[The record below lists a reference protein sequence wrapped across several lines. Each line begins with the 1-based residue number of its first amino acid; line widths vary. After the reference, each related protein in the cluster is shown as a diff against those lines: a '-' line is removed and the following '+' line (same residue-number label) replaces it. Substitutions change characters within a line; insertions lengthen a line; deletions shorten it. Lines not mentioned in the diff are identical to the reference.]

1 MDSRD
6 SIHATTRMRR
16 LGVIRASSAA
26 LDTPRVIAGEARTDC
41 AARKITGQHVDKKR
55 LFSLISS
62 LSLAATLAG
71 AAEPVH
77 ADQDDNG
84 RGRDSGDS
92 RGHGHGHHGHR
103 SPPVVLISLD
113 GAKPDFIQQF
123 IEEGVLP
130 RDGGLARL
138 SRHGAVAVQNI
149 TASPSLTAVSHIE
162 IATGSTAVHNDIPSN
177 TFQAIVGPIT
187 SSLSGFAA
195 PIGGYRES
203 PLGPSPHPTAS
214 PLWVQLR
221 QQGKKV
227 VTATW
232 PGGDGA
238 DISINGTVVQP
249 AQPIRVTDYT
259 VPFGAFGGIG
269 AQGFSLTQPNF
280 TPDPAVAGALQA
292 AGRFSFSPVLATA
305 TPIETFS
312 CASVAPATC
321 TSAATLDLKY
331 AIRVAALDTTND
343 NKVNYDTLVFFD
355 ATRGITA
362 GPFAPPSTG
371 PAYAKFGGENAPFFF
386 DGSGAKVGAA
396 YFVSQLAPDLS
407 VVRFARYGANF
418 IPRNAPVLADVDDI
432 NNSIGFWRPQAD
444 FRIPE
449 RLSPGFTNFPDIEIE
464 AMYED
469 MVKTFARY
477 QADIGERAIKNH
489 PDADLVMIYIEQPDG
504 SEHQFLLTDP
514 RQGTNPK
521 DPNSIGAGQDPAKVA
536 RYKSYIRFAYQTA
549 DKAVKQITEAA
560 GPDSNVIVVSDHGF
574 APFHTSV
581 SMTNILKNAG
591 IDTTKVAIR
600 TSGPAVNIYVNLQQ
614 REQGGTVDPATYQA
628 LVTQISDAVKNA
640 VDPNPKFNG
649 SLEGGRLFTVV
660 ETRPL
665 QCEAGLGQC
674 TSKTI
679 GQDFG
684 DVFALMAPGY
694 NFDGIQNPGVARLGD
709 TAFNAATTTLSM
721 PNFYGA
727 HGHDPRLPV
736 MSATFIAAGPQI
748 RNNTTIR
755 RMRNVDVAP
764 TIMQILGVRPHG
776 GDGEVLREILR

>member
-1 MDSRD
+1 M
-6 SIHATTRMRR
+6 
-16 LGVIRASSAA
+16 
-26 LDTPRVIAGEARTDC
+26 
-41 AARKITGQHVDKKR
+41 DKKT

-62 LSLAATLAG
+62 LSLAASLAST
-71 AAEPVH
+71 AVPAY
-77 ADQDDNG
+77 ADED
-84 RGRDSGDS
+84 GRDRGSDVS
-92 RGHGHGHHGHR
+92 RDRDHGHHGHR

-123 IEEGVLP
+123 IAEGVLP

-138 SRHGAVAVQNI
+138 SRHGAIAVQNI

-177 TFQAIVGPIT
+177 TFQAIVGPVS

-203 PLGPSPHPTAS
+203 PLGPTSRPTAS

-269 AQGFSLTQPNF
+269 AQGFSLTQTDF
-280 TPDPAVAGALQA
+280 TPDAAVAAALQA
-292 AGRFSFSPVLATA
+292 AGRFSFSPVLATS

-312 CASVAPATC
+312 CASASTATC
-321 TSAATLDLKY
+321 SSNSATLDLKY

-343 NKVNYDTLVFFD
+343 NVVNYDTLVFFD

-362 GPFAPPSTG
+362 GPFAPPATG
-371 PAYAKFGGENAPFFF
+371 PAYVKFGGENAPFFF

-407 VVRFARYGANF
+407 VVRFARYGANY

-432 NNSIGFWRPQAD
+432 NNSVGFWRPQAD

-449 RLSPGFTNFPDIEIE
+449 RLSPGFTSFPDVEIE
-464 AMYED
+464 TMFED
-469 MVKTFARY
+469 MVKTFVRY

-489 PDADLVMIYIEQPDG
+489 PDADLVMVYIEQPDG

-536 RYKSYIRFAYQTA
+536 RYASYIRFAYQTA
-549 DKAVKQITEAA
+549 DKAVKRISEAA

-591 IDTTKVAIR
+591 IDTSKLAIR
-600 TSGPAVNIYVNLQQ
+600 TSGPAANIYINLQQ
-614 REQGGTVDPATYQA
+614 REQGGTVDPAIYQA
-628 LVTQISDAVKNA
+628 LLTQITAAVQNA
-640 VDPNPKFNG
+640 VDPNQKFNG
-649 SLEGGRLFTVV
+649 SLDNGKIFTVV
-660 ETRPL
+660 ETRPA

-694 NFDGIQNPGVARLGD
+694 NFDGIQSPGVARLGD
-709 TAFNAATTTLSM
+709 AAFNAATSALSM

-727 HGHDPRLPV
+727 HGHDPKLPV
-736 MSATFIAAGPQI
+736 MSATFIASGPGI
-748 RNNTTIR
+748 RDNTTIR
-755 RMRNVDVAP
+755 RMRNLDVAP

-776 GDGEVLREILR
+776 VDGEVLREILR

>member
-1 MDSRD
+1 M
-6 SIHATTRMRR
+6 
-16 LGVIRASSAA
+16 
-26 LDTPRVIAGEARTDC
+26 
-41 AARKITGQHVDKKR
+41 KK
-55 LFSLISS
+55 LFCLISS
-62 LSLAATLAG
+62 ISLAASLAG
-71 AAEPVH
+71 AAAPAQ

-84 RGRDSGDS
+84 RDRGSDNFRDRDHD
-92 RGHGHGHHGHR
+92 RGHHHRR
-103 SPPVVLISLD
+103 SPVILVSLD

-138 SRHGAVAVQNI
+138 SRHGAVALQNI

-203 PLGPSPHPTAS
+203 PLGPSPQPTAA

-259 VPFGAFGGIG
+259 VPFGAFGGLS
-269 AQGFSLTQPNF
+269 AQGFQFSQSNF
-280 TPDPAVAGALQA
+280 IPDPAVGASLQA
-292 AGRFSFSPVLATA
+292 AGRFSFSPVMATP

-312 CASVAPATC
+312 CASAQTATC
-321 TSAATLDLKY
+321 TNAATQDVKY
-331 AIRVAALDTTND
+331 AIRVAAIDTTND

-371 PAYAKFGGENAPFFF
+371 PACAKFGGENAPFFF
-386 DGSGAKVGAA
+386 EGSGARVGAA

-407 VVRFARYGANF
+407 VVHFARYGANY
-418 IPRNAPVLADVDDI
+418 IPRNAAVLADVDDI

-449 RLSPGFTNFPDIEIE
+449 RLSPGFIGFPDIEIE

-469 MVKTFARY
+469 MVKTFVRY

-521 DPNSIGAGQDPAKVA
+521 DPSSIGAGQDAAKVA

-560 GPDSNVIVVSDHGF
+560 GPDSNIIVVSDHGF
-574 APFHTSV
+574 APFHSSV

-591 IDTTKVAIR
+591 IDTSKVAIR

-614 REQGGTVDPATYQA
+614 REQGGTVDPAAYSA
-628 LVTQISDAVKNA
+628 LVTQITDAVKNA
-640 VDPNPKFNG
+640 VDPNPKFNF

-665 QCEAGLGQC
+665 QCEATIGQC

-694 NFDGIQNPGVARLGD
+694 NFDGVQNPGVARLGD
-709 TAFNAATTTLSM
+709 GPFNAATTTLSM

-727 HGHDPRLPV
+727 HGHDPKLPV

-755 RMRNVDVAP
+755 RMRNLDVAP
-764 TIMQILGVRPHG
+764 TIMQLLGVRPRQV
-776 GDGEVLREILR
+776 DGEVLREILR

>member
-1 MDSRD
+1 MG
-6 SIHATTRMRR
+6 H
-16 LGVIRASSAA
+16 
-26 LDTPRVIAGEARTDC
+26 
-41 AARKITGQHVDKKR
+41 HVDMKAF
-55 LFSLISS
+55 FSLISS
-62 LSLAATLAG
+62 ISLAASLAG
-71 AAEPVH
+71 TAIPAH
-77 ADQDDNG
+77 ADQDDNSRD
-84 RGRDSGDS
+84 RGFDNSRARDHD
-92 RGHGHGHHGHR
+92 RDHHHGHR
-103 SPPVVLISLD
+103 SPPVVVISLD

-123 IEEGVLP
+123 IDEGVLP
-130 RDGGLARL
+130 RDGALARL
-138 SRHGAVAVQNI
+138 SRHGAVAQQNI

-177 TFQAIVGPIT
+177 TYQAIVGPVT

-203 PLGPSPHPTAS
+203 PLGPSPRPTAL

-221 QQGKKV
+221 QQGRKV

-249 AQPIRVTDYT
+249 AQPIRITDYT

-269 AQGFSLTQPNF
+269 AQGFSLTSADF
-280 TPDPAVAGALQA
+280 AADPAVATALQA
-292 AGRFSFSPVLATA
+292 AGRFSFSPVLATSA
-305 TPIETFS
+305 PIETFS
-312 CASVAPATC
+312 CASAPTATC
-321 TSAATLDLKY
+321 TNAATQDIKY

-343 NKVNYDTLVFFD
+343 NQVNYDTLVFFD
-355 ATRGITA
+355 VTRGIAA
-362 GPFAPPSTG
+362 GPFKPPATG
-371 PAYAKFGGENAPFFF
+371 PAYARFGGENAPFFF

-418 IPRNAPVLADVDDI
+418 IPRNAPVLTDVDDI
-432 NNSIGFWRPQAD
+432 NNNIGFWRPQAD

-464 AMYED
+464 AMFED
-469 MVKTFARY
+469 MVKTFVRY
-477 QADIGERAIKNH
+477 QADIGERAILNN
-489 PDADLVMIYIEQPDG
+489 PDADLVMVYIEQPDG

-521 DPNSIGAGQDPAKVA
+521 DPNSIGVNQDAAKVA

-549 DKAVKQITEAA
+549 DKAVKRIADAA

-581 SMTNILKNAG
+581 SMANILKNAG

-600 TSGPAVNIYVNLQQ
+600 TSGPAANIYVNLQQ
-614 REQGGTVDPATYQA
+614 REQGGTVDPATYKA
-628 LVTQISDAVKNA
+628 LVTQITEAVRNA
-640 VDPNPKFNG
+640 VDSNPKFNG
-649 SLEGGRLFTVV
+649 SLEDGRLFTVV

-694 NFDGIQNPGVARLGD
+694 NFDGIQSPGVARLGD
-709 TAFNAATTTLSM
+709 APFNAATTTLSM

-727 HGHDPRLPV
+727 HGHDPKLPV

-748 RNNTTIR
+748 RNNATIR
-755 RMRNVDVAP
+755 RMHNLDVAP
-764 TIMQILGVRPHG
+764 TIMQILGVRPHQV
-776 GDGEVLREILR
+776 DGEVLREILR

>member
-16 LGVIRASSAA
+16 LGVIRASSAV

-628 LVTQISDAVKNA
+628 LVTQITDAVKNA

-736 MSATFIAAGPQI
+736 MSATFIAAGPRI

-776 GDGEVLREILR
+776 VDGEVLREILR

>member
-1 MDSRD
+1 MG
-6 SIHATTRMRR
+6 H
-16 LGVIRASSAA
+16 
-26 LDTPRVIAGEARTDC
+26 
-41 AARKITGQHVDKKR
+41 HVDMKA
-55 LFSLISS
+55 LFSVISS
-62 LSLAATLAG
+62 ISLAASLAG
-71 AAEPVH
+71 TAIPAH

-84 RGRDSGDS
+84 RDRGFDNSRDRDHD
-92 RGHGHGHHGHR
+92 RDHHHGHR
-103 SPPVVLISLD
+103 SPPVVVISLD

-123 IEEGVLP
+123 IDEGVLP
-130 RDGGLARL
+130 RDGALARL
-138 SRHGAVAVQNI
+138 SRHGAVAQQNI

-177 TFQAIVGPIT
+177 TFQAIVGPAT

-203 PLGPSPHPTAS
+203 PLGPSPRPTAL

-221 QQGKKV
+221 QQGRKV

-249 AQPIRVTDYT
+249 AQPIRITDYT

-269 AQGFSLTQPNF
+269 AQGFSLTSADF
-280 TPDPAVAGALQA
+280 AADPAVATALQA
-292 AGRFSFSPVLATA
+292 AGRFSFSPVLATSA
-305 TPIETFS
+305 PIETFS
-312 CASVAPATC
+312 CASAPTVTC
-321 TSAATLDLKY
+321 TNAATQDMKY

-343 NKVNYDTLVFFD
+343 SRVNYDTLVFFD

-362 GPFAPPSTG
+362 GPFKPPATG

-418 IPRNAPVLADVDDI
+418 IPRNAPVLTDVDDI
-432 NNSIGFWRPQAD
+432 NNTIGFWRPQAD

-464 AMYED
+464 AMFED
-469 MVKTFARY
+469 MVKTFVRY
-477 QADIGERAIKNH
+477 QADIGERAILNN
-489 PDADLVMIYIEQPDG
+489 PDADLVMVYIEQPDG

-521 DPNSIGAGQDPAKVA
+521 DPNSIGANQDAAKVA

-549 DKAVKQITEAA
+549 DKAVKRIADAA

-581 SMTNILKNAG
+581 SMANILKNAG

-600 TSGPAVNIYVNLQQ
+600 TSGPAANIYVNLQQ
-614 REQGGTVDPATYQA
+614 REQGGTVDPATYKA
-628 LVTQISDAVKNA
+628 LVTQITEAVRNA

-649 SLEGGRLFTVV
+649 SLEDGRLFTVV

-694 NFDGIQNPGVARLGD
+694 NFDGIQSPGVARLGD
-709 TAFNAATTTLSM
+709 APFNAATTTLSM

-727 HGHDPRLPV
+727 HGHDPKLPV

-748 RNNTTIR
+748 RNNATIR
-755 RMRNVDVAP
+755 RMHNLDVAP
-764 TIMQILGVRPHG
+764 TIMQILGVRPHQV
-776 GDGEVLREILR
+776 DGEVLREILR

>member
-1 MDSRD
+1 MNLKTFLSLISAMSLAASLAGFAAPARADGNDRDRGYGDSRD
-6 SIHATTRMRR
+6 HDHDHDRDHDGDHHGDHHGKS
-16 LGVIRASSAA
+16 
-26 LDTPRVIAGEARTDC
+26 PRV
-41 AARKITGQHVDKKR
+41 VM
-55 LFSLISS
+55 
-62 LSLAATLAG
+62 
-71 AAEPVH
+71 
-77 ADQDDNG
+77 
-84 RGRDSGDS
+84 
-92 RGHGHGHHGHR
+92 
-103 SPPVVLISLD
+103 ISLD
-113 GAKPDFIQQF
+113 GAKPDFIRKF
-123 IEEGVLP
+123 IDEGVLP

-138 SRHGAVAVQNI
+138 SRRGAVAVQNV

-162 IATGSTAVHNDIPSN
+162 IATGSTSVHNDIPSN
-177 TFQAIVGPIT
+177 TFQAIVAPIS

-195 PIGGYRES
+195 PIGGYRVN
-203 PLGPSPHPTAS
+203 PLGPSPRPTAS

-227 VTATW
+227 ITATW

-238 DISINGTVVQP
+238 DISINNTVVQP
-249 AQPIRVTDYT
+249 AQPTRVTDYT

-269 AQGFSLTQPNF
+269 AQGFSLSQGDF
-280 TPDPAVAGALQA
+280 VSDPAIVAALQG
-292 AGRFSFSPVLATA
+292 AGRFSFSPVLATS

-312 CASVAPATC
+312 CSSAPTATC
-321 TSAATLDLKY
+321 TNAATLDVKY

-355 ATRGITA
+355 TTRGITA
-362 GPFAPPSTG
+362 GPFHAPSTG
-371 PAYAKFGGENAPFFF
+371 PAYVKFGGENAPFFF
-386 DGSGAKVGAA
+386 EGSGAKVGAA
-396 YFVSQLAPDLS
+396 YFVSALAPDLS

-418 IPRNAPVLADVDDI
+418 IPRNTPVLADVDDI
-432 NNSIGFWRPQAD
+432 NNNIGFWRPQAD

-449 RLSPGFTNFPDIEIE
+449 RLSPGFTNFPDVEIE

-469 MVKTFARY
+469 MVKTFVRY
-477 QADIGERAIKNH
+477 QANIGERAIRNH

-514 RQGTNPK
+514 RQGTNPT
-521 DPNSIGAGQDPAKVA
+521 DPNSIGANQDPAKVA
-536 RYKSYIRFAYQTA
+536 RYASYIRFAYQTA
-549 DKAVKQITEAA
+549 DKAVKQIADAA
-560 GPDSNVIVVSDHGF
+560 GRDSNVIVVSDHGF

-581 SMTNILKNAG
+581 SMTNILRNAG

-600 TSGPAVNIYVNLQQ
+600 TSGPAANIYVNLHN
-614 REQGGTVDPATYQA
+614 RESGGTVDPVTYNA
-628 LVTQISDAVKNA
+628 LVTQITNAVKNA
-640 VDPNPKFNG
+640 VDPNPKFNF
-649 SLEGGRLFTVV
+649 SLKGGRIFTVV

-665 QCEAGLGQC
+665 VCDDAPTGLC

-709 TAFNAATTTLSM
+709 APFNATTTMLSM

-727 HGHDPRLPV
+727 HGHDPELPV

-748 RNNTTIR
+748 REETTIR
-755 RMRNVDVAP
+755 HMRNIDVAP
-764 TIMQILGVRPHG
+764 TIMKILGVRPHEV
-776 GDGEVLREILR
+776 DGEVLHEILR